1 MKPREYQEHVLNEL
15 FLYFTKNHT
24 GNPVVAMPTGTGKS
38 IIVGGFVWWVMSQW
52 PTQRIMMLTH
62 VKELIAQNA
71 DKLQQMWPQ
80 APLGIYSAGLGVKQA
95 SYPITFAGIQSV
107 RDVAPMFGH
116 VDILLID
123 ECHLVS
129 PNDETSYQK
138 FINDL
143 RKVNPHLRVIG
154 LSATPY
160 RLGLGLITDG
170 GIFTDIAVDMTTL
183 EIFNWFFDVGYL
195 CPLIPRPTK
204 TELDLTGVKRRGGE
218 YVEKDLQRAVDKAEI
233 TEAAL
238 RESME
243 LAQSRARI
251 LVFTTGVEHAEH
263 VTDALR
269 MLGESAVCVHS
280 KMSSAQRDAAL
291 EAHRSG
297 AARWLVNNNV
307 LTTGY
312 DDPAIDCIVMLRPTG
327 SPGLWVQM
335 LGRGTRP
342 LWAPGSYY
350 GSMVGHNGGP
360 ALDPKNFVFDLET
373 AEGRL
378 ASIAASAKQNC
389 LVLDFAANTLALG
402 PINDP
407 VIPKMKGKGGGPP
420 PVKFCQT
427 DGLVQPMAL
436 QPNAAELIDRGQTY
450 ESDGVFK
457 VTGCGAYNH
466 TSARFCCD
474 CGAAFHFKPKI
485 STKASETELIAR
497 QRRKDKKE
505 DGETAPHDALPQV
518 EDFNVDTVV
527 YAVHE
532 KAGGT
537 PSLKVTYHCGLRAFS
552 EWVPAWH
559 ESNVKFRGRKWWEE
573 RSSIPVPDTVEE
585 AVEVAAEELAQP
597 KTVRVWINKKYPEIL
612 GHVF

>member
-15 FLYFTKNHT
+15 FRYFMEKPE

-38 IIVGGFVWWVMSQW
+38 IIVGGFIWWVMSQW
-52 PTQRIMMLTH
+52 PTQRVMMLTH
-62 VKELIAQNA
+62 VKELIDQNA
-71 DKLQQMWPQ
+71 DKLRTMWPA
-80 APLGIYSAGLGVKQA
+80 APLGIYSAGLGIKQA
-95 SYPITFAGIQSV
+95 TYPITFAGIQSV
-107 RDVAPMFGH
+107 RDIAAMFGH

-138 FINDL
+138 FIADL
-143 RKVNPHLRVIG
+143 KKINPRLRVIG

-160 RLGLGLITDG
+160 RLGLGMITDG

-183 EIFNWFFDVGYL
+183 EIFNWFFDAGYL
-195 CPLIPRPTK
+195 SPLIPRPTK
-204 TELDLTGVKRRGGE
+204 TELDISGVKKRGGE
-218 YVEKDLQRAVDKAEI
+218 FIEKDLQKAVDKAEI

-238 RESME
+238 REALE
-243 LAQSRARI
+243 LAHSRARI
-251 LVFTTGVEHAEH
+251 LVFTTGVEHTEH

-269 MLGESAVCVHS
+269 LLGESAVCVHS
-280 KMSSAQRDAAL
+280 KMSAGQRDAAL

-297 AARWLVNNNV
+297 QARWLVNNNV

-312 DDPAIDCIVMLRPTG
+312 DDPAIDCIVMLRPTN

-350 GSMVGHNGGP
+350 GSMIGHNGGP
-360 ALDPKNFVFDLET
+360 PLDPSQLVFDLDT

-378 ASIAASAKQNC
+378 ASIAASVKQNC
-389 LVLDFAANTLALG
+389 LVLDFAANTLSLG

-407 VIPKMKGKGGGPP
+407 VIPKKKGAGGGPP
-420 PVKFCQT
+420 PVKFCQNE
-427 DGLVQPMAL
+427 GLIQPMAL
-436 QPNAAELIDRGQTY
+436 QPNAAELIDAGY
-450 ESDGVFK
+450 SMEVSGVLK

-466 TSARFCCD
+466 TSARACCD

-485 STKASETELIAR
+485 STNASSSELIAKK
-497 QRRKDKKE
+497 RRGEKE
-505 DGETAPHDALPQV
+505 QEEPHGAMPQV
-518 EDFNVDTVV
+518 EDFKVDKVV
-527 YAVHE
+527 YAIHE

-537 PSLKVTYHCGLRAFS
+537 ASMKVTYHCGLRTFN

-559 ESNVKFRGRKWWEE
+559 ESNVRFRGRKWWED
-573 RSSIPVPDTVEE
+573 RTNLPLPDTVEE
-585 AVEVAAEELAQP
+585 AVELSDELAVP
-597 KTVRVWINKKYPEIL
+597 HTVRVEINKKYPEVL
-612 GHVF
+612 ATFL